1 MNEVNKKSD
10 SSKRQNRIKILQ
22 NEKSCKN
29 NQIFGSNFKIDNFV
43 SGSEDKALAASTESL
58 EGRVESPD
66 VQDNFFL
73 KQNRVK
79 ICKFRIK
86 IVDFVIEIVNVAST
100 GHE

>member
-10 SSKRQNRIKILQ
+10 SSKRQNRIKILH

-29 NQIFGSNFKIDNFV
+29 NLIFGSNFKIENFV

-66 VQDNFFL
+66 VQDNFFFETKSRQNL
-73 KQNRVK
+73 QISYQNRRFCHRN
-79 ICKFRIK
+79 CKCC
-86 IVDFVIEIVNVAST
+86 VNRS
-100 GHE
+100 